1 MARTNHEQVTAF
13 DAKTHL
19 AALIRDVEQGHSYII
34 TRRGKP
40 VARLEPVGGHAHET
54 TAELIEA
61 FRAIRQRV
69 KGTGDI
75 RALIEQGRKY

>member
-1 MARTNHEQVTAF
+1 MAQSNRKQVTAF

-19 AALIRDVEQGHSYII
+19 ASLIRDVEEGQSFTI

-40 VARLEPVGGHAHET
+40 VARLEPVHKAP
-54 TAELIEA
+54 AERTCELLEG

-69 KGTGDI
+69 RGSGDI
-75 RALIEQGRKY
+75 RSLIEEGRKY